1 MTNKCGQCRQFTR
14 MKSSDQDI
22 CGAWGHPTC
31 ATRIACEFFM
41 PTISAKLRVPT
52 GQEPK
57 TEVVEKLTLSHC

>member
-14 MKSSDQDI
+14 VKSSYQDI

-31 ATRIACEFFM
+31 ATRIVCEFFM

-57 TEVVEKLTLSHC
+57 N

>member
-1 MTNKCGQCRQFTR
+1 MTNKCGQCRQFAR
-14 MKSSDQDI
+14 LKSSDQDI

-57 TEVVEKLTLSHC
+57 N